1 MTALLGYSEERV
13 WNSFFLQYLW
23 EFCLGMKLAEVYLKC
38 PTALN
43 NPQWKILIPVC
54 VVTMI
59 ATGVLGWWGFP
70 WKLYNDIP
78 SLIGYTSF
86 ALIVYKFGISQ
97 INKFFVFTNKF
108 SYEWYLVHIL
118 IFQIVMFLLND
129 TIPNAME
136 FIICLVLSYCV
147 AWGYSFL
154 WIKKKSTIKAKS
166 NN

>member
-1 MTALLGYSEERV
+1 M
-13 WNSFFLQYLW
+13 
-23 EFCLGMKLAEVYLKC
+23 M
-38 PTALN
+38 
-43 NPQWKILIPVC
+43 
-54 VVTMI
+54 
-59 ATGVLGWWGFP
+59 TGVWGFS

-86 ALIVYKFGISQ
+86 ALIVYKFGINQ

-129 TIPNAME
+129 TVPNAME

-154 WIKKKSTIKAKS
+154 WIKKKSIIKAKS